1 MMPNYSYK
9 AADSSGRLRRGCL
22 EAANIVDLEQR
33 LLGMR
38 LDLVTCR
45 SIGQRGFFPGR
56 RRVSRGELINFCFHL
71 EQFSRAGISLLEA
84 LAELRDSMEHRCFR
98 ETVASLLDQVEG
110 GSTLSAAMAV
120 HPRVFDSLF
129 VGLVRAGEISGRMP
143 ETFSSLAAILKWQ
156 NELIVRSKKILLLP
170 AVVALLLSAVTIF
183 LLIYLVP
190 RLVHFVLEMGHSL
203 PWYTRALITVSDF
216 FIHYW
221 YAIILAPLLFGML
234 LRFLAR
240 HREGVRFFFDG
251 QKLKLWLVGPLLGKM
266 ILSRF
271 TGSFALLYGAGIPIL
286 HCLEICQGLVGNM
299 VVADACKQVAA
310 DINQGQDVAASFAHT
325 GLFPPLIIR
334 MLKIGEATGE
344 LDQALR
350 NVSFQYDRDVKELL
364 DRLQSLL
371 EPAMTVVLGLILGWV
386 MLAVLGPIYDTIGQA
401 AF

>member
-1 MMPNYSYK
+1 MPKFSYK
-9 AADSSGRLRRGCL
+9 AADSSGRFRRGCL

-33 LLGMR
+33 LLSMR

-45 SIGQRGFFPGR
+45 SSGQGGPFWGR
-56 RRVSRGELINFCFHL
+56 RRVSRGELLNFCFHL

-98 ETVASLLDQVEG
+98 ETVASLLAQVEG
-110 GSTLSAAMAV
+110 GSTLSAAMAT
-120 HPRVFDSLF
+120 HPRVFDPLF
-129 VGLVRAGEISGRMP
+129 VGLVRAGEVSGRMS

-156 NELIVRSKKILLLP
+156 NELIARTKKILLLP
-170 AVVALLLSAVTIF
+170 AVVGLLISAATIF
-183 LLIYLVP
+183 LLVYLVP
-190 RLVHFVLEMGHSL
+190 RLVHFVLAMGRSL
-203 PWYTRALITVSDF
+203 PWHTRALIAVSDF
-216 FIHYW
+216 FVHYW
-221 YAIILAPLLFGML
+221 YAILLVPFLLGVPLY
-234 LRFLAR
+234 FLAR
-240 HREGVRFFFDG
+240 HRAGIRFFLDG
-251 QKLKLWLVGPLLGKM
+251 RKLKFWLIGPLLEKM

-271 TGSFALLYGAGIPIL
+271 TGSFALLYEAGIPIL
-286 HCLEICQGLVGNM
+286 HCLETCRGLVGNM
-299 VVADACKQVAA
+299 VVAAACEQAA
-310 DINQGQDVAASFAHT
+310 QEINQGHDVAGSFAHT

-350 NVSFQYDRDVKELL
+350 NVSSQYDRDVKELL

-371 EPAMTVVLGLILGWV
+371 EPVMTVVLGLILGWV